1 MPAPPFADAPPP
13 FSDASGVH
21 NNATSALRRATSV
34 VTPPPTL
41 INWLVVGFH
50 RFLLHTATP
59 RHSLLAAVHYQFFEL
74 YYSLSRT
81 THSPLR
87 LLFTLLQILNF
98 SMSRHS
104 QLPLSSPKE
113 NHCPPC

>member
-87 LLFTLLQILNF
+87 LLFTLLILNF